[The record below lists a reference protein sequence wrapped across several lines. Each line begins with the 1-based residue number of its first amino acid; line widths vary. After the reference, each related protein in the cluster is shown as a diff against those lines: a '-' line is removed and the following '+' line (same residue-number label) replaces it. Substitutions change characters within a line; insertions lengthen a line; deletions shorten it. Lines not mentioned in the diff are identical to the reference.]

1 MVHYGLP
8 VVESTEYGLPMVQGY
23 GLPME
28 ESTEC
33 GLPIAQG
40 YAQPVAASEAETVIV
55 PGVPQQN
62 LAEDLARLAAL
73 HRTGELTDTEYAD
86 AKARVLH
93 PSVCSY

>member
-1 MVHYGLP
+1 MRGADGAGVR
-8 VVESTEYGLPMVQGY
+8 
-23 GLPME
+23 
-28 ESTEC
+28 
-33 GLPIAQG
+33 
-40 YAQPVAASEAETVIV
+40 AARRGVCEAETVIV

-73 HRTGELTDTEYAD
+73 HRTGELTDTQYAD